1 LDQLEEFDSML
12 NAHPKLPEFDYVRPE
27 TIEQATDFL
36 IAHAGEAQIF
46 LGGTDTLIRIRDGF
60 WRPKYLVDVKGLEG
74 MSDLSFDRQRG
85 LSMGAAV
92 NMNQVIA
99 NPEVQEHYQLLA
111 DAAQS
116 AASYQL
122 RNRATIVGNICNAS
136 PAGDTVGACLLLEGV
151 LTIHGESGVRQET
164 LKTFFHGPGETA
176 LKTGDI
182 VTSLHIPLPP
192 KGLKGKYLKLSRNK
206 LSDLAIVGVT
216 VVGYPEKNNPSGYC
230 LKLALA
236 SVAPTPLIVD
246 QIESILA
253 GGPITEERLDE
264 AAKAAMEACTPIDD
278 VRGSARYRRYMVRN
292 LSRRAL
298 NEVWEQLRQRD
309 NRT

>member
-1 LDQLEEFDSML
+1 ML

-36 IAHAGEAQIF
+36 IAHAGEAHIF
-46 LGGTDTLIRIRDGF
+46 LGGTDTLIRMRDGF
-60 WRPKYLVDVKGLEG
+60 WKPKYLVDVKRLEG
-74 MSDLSFDRQRG
+74 MGDLSFVHQRG
-85 LSMGAAV
+85 LSIGAAV
-92 NMNQVIA
+92 NLNQVIA
-99 NPEVQEHYQLLA
+99 DPQVQEHYQVLA
-111 DAAQS
+111 EAAQS

-151 LTIHGESGVRQET
+151 LTIHGESGVRQEP

-176 LKTGDI
+176 LRIGDI
-182 VTSLHIPLPP
+182 VTSLNIPLPS
-192 KGLKGKYLKLSRNK
+192 KGLRGKYLKLGRNK

-216 VVGYPEKNNPSGYC
+216 VVGYPEENNPSGYC
-230 LKLALA
+230 FKLALA

-246 QIESILA
+246 RVENILA
-253 GGPITEERLDE
+253 GSPITEQRIEE
-264 AAKAAMEACTPIDD
+264 AAKASMEACSPIDD

-292 LSRRAL
+292 LSLRAL
-298 NEVWEQLRQRD
+298 KEVWEQLNQGMSD
-309 NRT
+309 T